1 MQYSFRAFA
10 CLTALSGSLCI
21 GLPANAA
28 ASVITEPCRPIVIA
42 TALSAEPVQS
52 RLEVIRLQQ
61 ENGFASLPEIGE
73 PSPALGTVPEEPCDY
88 GKMLDE
94 PGDATLPQAPEAAAP
109 ATDRPD
115 IFGSVALPIG
125 QTPLDAKWQSASAS
139 SLSRR
144 SGPWRPLLRSLTG
157 MARAEQ
163 IQAVNSW
170 VNARIAFTDDARR
183 KGRIDVWSGASDT
196 LRRKRGDCE
205 DYAIA
210 KMKLLEAAGVDR
222 EDMYLVIVD
231 DLVRRADHA
240 LLVVRSGDQM
250 LVLDNGTDQILE
262 AGSVTD
268 YRPVFSYSAQGTWL
282 HGYAQ
287 A

>member
-1 MQYSFRAFA
+1 MLNPFRAFA
-10 CLTALSGSLCI
+10 CLTALAGSLSI
-21 GLPANAA
+21 GMPASAA
-28 ASVITEPCRPIVIA
+28 ATAIAEPCRPVVIA
-42 TALSAEPVQS
+42 AALSPEPAQS
-52 RLEVIRLQQ
+52 RLEAMRLQQ

-73 PSPALGTVPEEPCDY
+73 PSPALGSTAEALCDY
-88 GKMLDE
+88 GKLPAE
-94 PGDATLPQAPEAAAP
+94 AEGATSQPAVAPVVP

-125 QTPLDAKWQSASAS
+125 RTPLDAKWQSASAS
-139 SLSRR
+139 PLSKR
-144 SGPWRPLLRSLTG
+144 SGPWRPLLRSIAG
-157 MARAEQ
+157 MARTEQ
-163 IQAVNSW
+163 IQAVNNW
-170 VNARIAFTDDARR
+170 VNARVAFTDDARR
-183 KGRIDVWSGASDT
+183 KGRSDVWSGASDT

-222 EDMYLVIVD
+222 SDIYLVIVD

-240 LLVVRSGDQM
+240 LLVVRSGNQM
-250 LVLDNGTDQILE
+250 LVLDNGTDQIID
-262 AGSVTD
+262 AGSITD